1 MTDCSLTTELARTQ
15 DPLGPNW
22 YARLRDLGIP
32 DRVTFGVRPLIGLGR
47 IVAHSTGLFEFHADG
62 DLALIVAEGVPE
74 CPGWAEVHDLIAFKP
89 KDPSRWWLRR
99 GEVDLLG
106 AYNMTP
112 WKLSPTTIH
121 ETPLSWLQAGADGVC
136 IIDWTCSPAD
146 VLLGAGEL
154 RAESHS
160 LKAKLERRIVEVA
173 LGSFQ
178 VTVALPGGGS
188 EVRDAA

>member
-1 MTDCSLTTELARTQ
+1 MTTSSLATELARTQ

-32 DRVTFGVRPLIGLGR
+32 DRVIFGVRPLIGVGH
-47 IVAHSTGLFEFHADG
+47 IVTHSTGLFEFHEDG
-62 DLALIVAEGVPE
+62 DLALIIAEGEPE
-74 CPGWAEVHDLIAFKP
+74 VPGWTEIHDLLAFMP
-89 KDPSRWWLRR
+89 EEPGRWWLRR
-99 GEVDLLG
+99 GAVDLLG
-106 AYNMTP
+106 AYNITP

-121 ETPLSWLQAGADGVC
+121 ETPVSWLQAGADGVC
-136 IIDWTCSPAD
+136 IIDWTRSPAD

-154 RAESHS
+154 RTESHS

-178 VTVALPGGGS
+178 VTVALPNDGS
-188 EVRDAA
+188 EVRHAA